1 MTIGLPDVVTVLSAI
16 SSIAV
21 IAGAGFIV
29 LQLRQNSRLI
39 RASIQQQKADA
50 AFSILEKITD
60 ESFARRRSNMYE
72 VVKRYQDKNW
82 EGFLDSPDDFEVRN
96 FAYLYELYGLLVKEG
111 LIEFR
116 LVAET
121 LKYLV
126 IFDWKAFEPCCAY
139 LVKNYGL
146 KSNPWGSFEWLAQ
159 QTQKF
164 MAEKE
169 EALK

>member
-1 MTIGLPDVVTVLSAI
+1 MRYLPRGATNHVGRGIRLFQREAVPRVFLADQLGCEADNSNSSEEERRIMTIGLPDVVTVLSAI

-72 VVKRYQDKNW
+72 VV
-82 EGFLDSPDDFEVRN
+82 
-96 FAYLYELYGLLVKEG
+96 
-111 LIEFR
+111 
-116 LVAET
+116 
-121 LKYLV
+121 
-126 IFDWKAFEPCCAY
+126 
-139 LVKNYGL
+139 
-146 KSNPWGSFEWLAQ
+146 
-159 QTQKF
+159 
-164 MAEKE
+164 
-169 EALK
+169 